1 MSKIIVIPSS
11 LDHMYELT
19 SYNIDGFIVPI
30 KNLSVN
36 QSFEVDYKDLELV
49 IDKIKNKEV
58 ILLINKM
65 MHSSDIELLRKVLKK
80 TSTLKVDKIMY
91 YDNSVYMLSQELKL
105 NNIPLV
111 IYQEHLNLSILSNKF
126 YNDMGINYAY
136 ISSDIT
142 KEEIRDIKLNTKSKL
157 FITAYGYVPIFYSR
171 RYLLSNYFEYIDK
184 SYKKD
189 VFYLDNEYPIKE
201 SDFGTIIYSNKIIN
215 LINELDKLDFIDY
228 IVMDSFNIDRQ
239 EFNEMVNKFIN
250 KDKVEDTY
258 TGFLDKKTIYKV
270 KNSNEGGTH
279 E

>member
-30 KNLSVN
+30 KNLSAN

-105 NNIPLV
+105 NIPLV
-111 IYQEHLNLSILSNKF
+111 IYQDHLNLSILSNKF

>member
-19 SYNIDGFIVPI
+19 SYNIDGFIVSI
-30 KNLSVN
+30 KNLSAN

-65 MHSSDIELLRKVLKK
+65 MHSSDIELLREVLKK
-80 TSTLKVDKIMY
+80 VSTLKVDKIMY

-105 NNIPLV
+105 NIPLV
-111 IYQEHLNLSILSNKF
+111 IYQDHLNLSILSNKF

>member
-30 KNLSVN
+30 KNLSAN

-105 NNIPLV
+105 NIPLV
-111 IYQEHLNLSILSNKF
+111 IYQDHLNLSILSNKF

-184 SYKKD
+184 KKKKD
-189 VFYLDNEYPIKE
+189 VFYLVNEYPIKE

>member
-105 NNIPLV
+105 NIPLV
-111 IYQEHLNLSILSNKF
+111 IYQDHLNLSILSNKF

-215 LINELDKLDFIDY
+215 LINELDKLDY

>member
-65 MHSSDIELLRKVLKK
+65 MHSSDIELLREVLKK

-105 NNIPLV
+105 NIPLV
-111 IYQEHLNLSILSNKF
+111 IYQDHLNLSILSNKF

>member
-105 NNIPLV
+105 NIPLV
-111 IYQEHLNLSILSNKF
+111 IYQDHLNLSILSNKF

-215 LINELDKLDFIDY
+215 LINELDNLDFIDY

>member
-19 SYNIDGFIVPI
+19 SYNIDGFMVPI

-105 NNIPLV
+105 NIPLV
-111 IYQEHLNLSILSNKF
+111 IYQDHLNLSILSNKF

>member
-19 SYNIDGFIVPI
+19 SYNIDGFIIPI
-30 KNLSVN
+30 KNLSAN
-36 QSFEVDYKDLELV
+36 QSFEVYYKDLELV

-80 TSTLKVDKIMY
+80 VSTLKVDKIMY

-105 NNIPLV
+105 NIPLV
-111 IYQEHLNLSILSNKF
+111 IYQDHLNLSILSNKF

>member
-1 MSKIIVIPSS
+1 MSKIIVTPSS

-19 SYNIDGFIVPI
+19 SYTIDGFIIPI
-30 KNLSVN
+30 KNLSAN

-105 NNIPLV
+105 NIPLV
-111 IYQEHLNLSILSNKF
+111 IYQDHLNLSILSNKF

-250 KDKVEDTY
+250 KDKIEDTY

>member
-105 NNIPLV
+105 NIPLV
-111 IYQEHLNLSILSNKF
+111 IYQDHLNLSILSNKF

>member
-30 KNLSVN
+30 KNLSAN

-65 MHSSDIELLRKVLKK
+65 MHSSDIELLREVLKK
-80 TSTLKVDKIMY
+80 VSTLKVDKIMY

-111 IYQEHLNLSILSNKF
+111 IYQDHLNLSILSNKF
-126 YNDMGINYAY
+126 YNDMGINYTY

-250 KDKVEDTY
+250 KDKIEDTY

>member
-11 LDHMYELT
+11 LEHMYELT

-30 KNLSVN
+30 KNLSAN

-105 NNIPLV
+105 NIPLV
-111 IYQEHLNLSILSNKF
+111 IYQDHLNLSILSNKF